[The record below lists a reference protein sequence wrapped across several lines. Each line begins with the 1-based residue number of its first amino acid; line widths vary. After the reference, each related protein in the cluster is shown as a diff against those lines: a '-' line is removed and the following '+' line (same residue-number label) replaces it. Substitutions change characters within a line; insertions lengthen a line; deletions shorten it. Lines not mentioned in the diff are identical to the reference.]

1 MTKRERQLNSM
12 LNYYEITTGGLKDE
26 TMTKTERKKFADS
39 INNAYDGAVIDELF
53 SKIKGKID
61 DAANDDSDAYLD
73 GGSEEDNSDFFPE
86 DLAASYGDQSKH
98 PKQKKSPEI
107 EEFLN
112 WLSGLLY
119 SADHKVTVTTDKNGT
134 TRIKMEQIKKGGK
147 K

>member
-12 LNYYEITTGGLKDE
+12 LNYFEISTGGLKDE
-26 TMTKTERKKFADS
+26 TMTKTERKKFTDS
-39 INNAYDGAVIDELF
+39 INAAYDGAVIDELI
-53 SKIKGKID
+53 SKIKGKVD
-61 DAANDDSDAYLD
+61 DGISNEDGFLD
-73 GGSEEDNSDFFPE
+73 GGEEDDNSDFFPE
-86 DLAASYGDQSKH
+86 DLAASYGDNGSHK
-98 PKQKKSPEI
+98 KQKKSPEI

>member
-12 LNYYEITTGGLKDE
+12 LNYFEISTGGLKDE
-26 TMTKTERKKFADS
+26 TMTKAERKKFTDS
-39 INNAYDGAVIDELF
+39 INAAYDGAVIDELI
-53 SKIKGKID
+53 SKIKGKV
-61 DAANDDSDAYLD
+61 D
-73 GGSEEDNSDFFPE
+73 GEIPNEDQFFDGEPEEDNSDFFPE
-86 DLAASYGDQSKH
+86 DPSASLGDRH
-98 PKQKKSPEI
+98 LNPKQKKSPEI

>member
-12 LNYYEITTGGLKDE
+12 LNYFEISTGGSKDE
-26 TMTKTERKKFADS
+26 TMTKTERKKFTDS
-39 INNAYDGAVIDELF
+39 INAAYDGAVIDELI
-53 SKIKGKID
+53 SKIKGKVD
-61 DAANDDSDAYLD
+61 DGISNEDGFLD
-73 GGSEEDNSDFFPE
+73 GGEEDDNSDFFPE
-86 DLAASYGDQSKH
+86 DLAASYGDNGGHK
-98 PKQKKSPEI
+98 KQKKSPEI